1 MSFYSEFAEHY
12 EAIFPFREE
21 VHAFL
26 RQSLPEAGRRILDA
40 GCGTGEYCGRFTA
53 EGFEVC
59 GVDLDPA
66 MVKAARTRYPAAT
79 FHCLD
84 MMEIVSLGS
93 AFDLIFCI
101 GNTAAHLPQSAFA
114 RFIQAVK
121 GTLRPGGRWIFQVV
135 NWDYILS
142 RGGDRFSLKTIETE
156 EATFEREYRD
166 VSGKRLRFCTRLR
179 VGGRTV
185 FEGEV
190 WLYPL
195 IAAEALQLHRSAGFK
210 LEGHY
215 GDYRRTPFDP
225 SRDSGSVY
233 VFAG

>member
-1 MSFYSEFAEHY
+1 MSFYSEFADHY
-12 EAIFPFREE
+12 ESIFPFREE

-40 GCGTGEYCGRFTA
+40 GCGTGDYCGRFA
-53 EGFEVC
+53 AKGFEVC

-84 MMEIVSLGS
+84 MMEIASLGS

-101 GNTAAHLPQSAFA
+101 GNTAAHLPQTAFA
-114 RFIQAVK
+114 HFIQAVK
-121 GTLRPGGRWIFQVV
+121 ATLRPGGRWIFQVV

-195 IAAEALQLHRSAGFK
+195 TAAEVLRLHQTTGFTPV
-210 LEGHY
+210 GHY
-215 GDYRRTPFDP
+215 GDYRRSAFDA

-233 VFAG
+233 IFAG

>member
-1 MSFYSEFAEHY
+1 MSFYSDFAEHY
-12 EAIFPFREE
+12 ERIFPFREE
-21 VHAFL
+21 VYAFL
-26 RQSLPEAGRRILDA
+26 RGGLPGPGRGILDA
-40 GCGTGEYCGRFTA
+40 GCGTGDYCGRFAA
-53 EGFEVC
+53 EGFEAV

-66 MVKAARTRYPAAT
+66 MVKAARLRYPAAV

-84 MMEIVSLGS
+84 MLEIASLGS

-101 GNTAAHLPQSAFA
+101 GNTAAHLPQTAFA
-114 RFIQAVK
+114 RFVQAVQ
-121 GTLRPGGRWIFQVV
+121 GSLRPGGRWIFQVV

-142 RGGDRFSLKTIETE
+142 RGGDRFPLRTIETQ

-166 VSGKRLRFCTRLR
+166 VSGRRLRFCTRLR
-179 VGGRTV
+179 VSGRTV

-195 IAAEALQLHRSAGFK
+195 TAAEVLRLHQTAGFTP
-210 LEGHY
+210 LGHY
-215 GDYRRTPFDP
+215 GDYRRSPFDP

-233 VFAG
+233 VFAR